1 MNVLLAL
8 RSSQCCDVKTCPK
21 IYYVRIDLP
30 VLSVLSLFML
40 IKKKRNATVPS
51 LSVLVYLRVH
61 TSTEVVRKADKM
73 VFNPLAVSSKR

>member
-1 MNVLLAL
+1 M
-8 RSSQCCDVKTCPK
+8 
-21 IYYVRIDLP
+21 RIDRP
-30 VLSVLSLFML
+30 VLSVLSLFMR
-40 IKKKRNATVPS
+40 IKKKKKKSATVPS